1 MRVPRHNHEPCSPI
15 ASCNHGESLYDQA
28 DIQRGRGDGSGE
40 GRGVSGES
48 MSLRDTVENAL
59 RDGAA
64 IPAGPAVM
72 GRIAALCKDP
82 NASARDL
89 AKVLQLDPSLTTRV
103 LKQVNSSFY
112 GLSATI
118 RTVTHAVVILGF
130 QEVKNIAMAVPVAKF
145 FQDSKD
151 APGLDIEALWNDT
164 IIVSCIARAL
174 SYHIRYPVPEQVFV
188 SAMLSRSGMVVL
200 NTILGESYRKVVE
213 AAPRAD
219 AIPQLEQAVLG
230 ITHVDV
236 GEQMARKWHFPPEL
250 LEAITRQYDP
260 IRDGRVLTEPGLIHL
275 ARNLLD
281 ALHRDQS
288 VAEALAAM
296 PSGLVTAF
304 KVDEA
309 SASEAVTRAA
319 DEFEDVRAMLS
330 GEGE

>member
-1 MRVPRHNHEPCSPI
+1 
-15 ASCNHGESLYDQA
+15 
-28 DIQRGRGDGSGE
+28 
-40 GRGVSGES
+40 
-48 MSLRDTVENAL
+48 MSLRETVEEAL

-72 GRIAALCKDP
+72 GRIAVLCKDP
-82 NASARDL
+82 TASARDL

-145 FQDSKD
+145 FQDRKD

-174 SYHIRYPVPEQVFV
+174 SYHIRYPIPEQVFV
-188 SAMLSRSGMVVL
+188 AAMLSRSGMVVL
-200 NTILGESYRKVVE
+200 NTILGDAYRKVVQ
-213 AAPRAD
+213 AAPQAD
-219 AIPQLEQAVLG
+219 AIPQLEQSVLG

-236 GEQMARKWHFPPEL
+236 GEKMAKKWHFPPEL
-250 LEAITRQYDP
+250 QEAITRQYDP
-260 IRDGRVLTEPGLIHL
+260 IRDGNVLTEPGLIYL

-281 ALHRDQS
+281 ALHRDLS
-288 VAEALAAM
+288 VAEALTRMPAA
-296 PSGLVTAF
+296 LLTEF
-304 KVDEA
+304 NIDEA

-319 DEFEDVRAMLS
+319 DEFDDVREMLAG
-330 GEGE
+330 GED